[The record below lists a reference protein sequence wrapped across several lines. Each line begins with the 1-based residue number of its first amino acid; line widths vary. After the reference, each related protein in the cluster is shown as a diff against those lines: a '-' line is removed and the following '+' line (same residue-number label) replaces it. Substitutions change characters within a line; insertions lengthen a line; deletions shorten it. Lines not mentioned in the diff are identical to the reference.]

1 MPDILE
7 DIAYLSQEI
16 GARPAG
22 TEEEQQAAL
31 YIADQFKKRVGIP
44 AQIED
49 FSCNAKHELMH
60 AILFGVPIAFSILAM
75 VLSMFV
81 VPTILISLACAV
93 LFVLEV
99 TNRPVVSRLFQRG
112 VSQNV
117 VAKYHPEGK
126 RSGRS
131 RKIIL
136 VANYDSGKVQQE
148 LTLGGG
154 LAVVQK
160 ISAVALVIL
169 PIAWLVRS
177 MFAMGATGGTLVAW
191 NVVMAILML
200 LAAVPVILFVMH
212 NAAQYN
218 EAANCN
224 ASGVAALLEVADR
237 INNTVIDFESEV
249 EVHGEGAAREAGLV
263 PEGAEIE
270 YVATAGEP
278 VDDEQ
283 TEEERLMAAKAAV
296 AALTGKPLR
305 EYAPAPKEEDA
316 QPEAEG
322 VPFDGDELAEGES
335 MPAAADVSEGEPAP
349 IQGQVE
355 VGEESVAAPGGEAP
369 PVPQPAT
376 PTAEPAIPDWYR
388 KAQEKADKSHQ
399 EEAPARRSR
408 YASALDEAV
417 AASSAF
423 FNEANRVV
431 ADEESMIE
439 ETFNSGIKEVASPDA
454 GAAGT
459 HRGQQQGAYVADES
473 LPSTGQPQDTV
484 EEGSI
489 AAAFMV
495 PQPQQEAVD
504 DGGEQTAPIPAVE
517 SVMQEDEYAPG
528 ATTAM
533 QPIDVSAIRDAYAH
547 GDTVRELQSRPSRE
561 VEPAQRRN
569 VERIVYSETDDA
581 RSVTAQRAATPRD
594 TDDALSLPELDS
606 DLPSLSDLRK
616 QRAPLAEEG
625 NPSLSSQIPRINL
638 DAFGVSTS
646 GNAEP
651 LDNKRAALRSMLPSM
666 SGSISLESDAQQE
679 ETGGT
684 VSLTGS
690 FAPISATG
698 SASRVGDELVEGVDP
713 EELYIDDADDSFSET
728 TMTETGAYAGPG
740 YVDMP
745 ESRMSRF
752 FGRFH
757 KKNAKKDDSRSA
769 QEWLDV
775 NDDFNPTEV
784 GAERGGWDSFAD
796 NDRGRLRSNR
806 RDADDFLD
814 EEDWNGGA
822 YSGNRAKAS
831 AQGVDGAYV
840 DAPDSAATDLDQIES
855 FYARRMELDVWFVAL
870 GSEHA
875 GNGGMRAFLSEHA
888 PDLRGAVF
896 INLDSL
902 GAGDFCYL
910 EREGFLLEKSPSSR
924 LRRYVKKAQQAC
936 GVPVGSG
943 AVHWRDSAATIAMK
957 RGYQA
962 LTLAGMDGSKPAM
975 MGQGDDVVESIDA
988 NALYDRVDYVEA
1000 MVRSI

>member
-1 MPDILE
+1 MPEILE

-31 YIADQFKKRVGIP
+31 YIADQFKKRVGIQ
-44 AQIED
+44 AQIEG
-49 FSCNAKHELMH
+49 FSCNANHELMH
-60 AILFGVPIAFSILAM
+60 AILFGLPIVFSIFAM
-75 VLSMFV
+75 VVSMFV
-81 VPTILISLACAV
+81 VPAILISLACAV

-117 VAKYHPEGK
+117 VAAYHPEGK
-126 RSGRS
+126 RGGRS

-148 LTLGGG
+148 LMLGAG
-154 LAVVQK
+154 LALLQK
-160 ISAVALVIL
+160 ASAVALIVL
-169 PIAWLVRS
+169 PLTWLVRS
-177 MFAMGATGGTLVAW
+177 VFAMGATGSALIAW

-200 LAAVPVILFVMH
+200 LAAVPIALFIAH

-237 INNTVIDFESEV
+237 INNTVIDFESGA
-249 EVHGEGAAREAGLV
+249 EVHGEDAAREAGLV

-270 YVATAGEP
+270 YVTTPSGP
-278 VDDEQ
+278 VQDEQ

-296 AALTGKPLR
+296 EALTGKPLR
-305 EYAPAPKEEDA
+305 EYAPAPKQESD
-316 QPEAEG
+316 PLEAEG
-322 VPFDGDELAEGES
+322 VPFDGNELVE
-335 MPAAADVSEGEPAP
+335 AAPEPAP
-349 IQGQVE
+349 AGTYEPEPESTQEQVAEDEGSAATSEEE
-355 VGEESVAAPGGEAP
+355 VPMS
-369 PVPQPAT
+369 PQPVVQ
-376 PTAEPAIPDWYR
+376 TAEPAIPDWYR

-417 AASSAF
+417 AASGAF
-423 FNEANRVV
+423 FRAANEAVS
-431 ADEESMIE
+431 DEENMIE
-439 ETFNSGIKEVASPDA
+439 ETFNNGIKEVAAPDTDV
-454 GAAGT
+454 AAD
-459 HRGQQQGAYVADES
+459 QQQDVYIEEPP
-473 LPSTGQPQDTV
+473 LSTEQPQGAF
-484 EEGSI
+484 EEESV

-495 PQPQQEAVD
+495 SQSQQAATDD
-504 DGGEQTAPIPAVE
+504 DGQTAPIPAVE
-517 SVMQEDEYAPG
+517 SVVQEDEYVPG

-533 QPIDVSAIRDAYAH
+533 QPIDVSAIRDAYAY
-547 GDTVRELQSRPSRE
+547 GDAVRELQSRPSRD
-561 VEPAQRRN
+561 VKPAQHRN
-569 VERIVYSETDDA
+569 VDRVVYSEADDVDYMAAHGVAAARDADDA
-581 RSVTAQRAATPRD
+581 F
-594 TDDALSLPELDS
+594 SLPELDS

-616 QRAPLAEEG
+616 QRAPLAEES
-625 NPSLSSQIPRINL
+625 NPLLSSQIPRINL
-638 DAFGVSTS
+638 DAFGISTS

-651 LDNKRAALRSMLPSM
+651 LDNKRAALRTMLPSM
-666 SGSISLESDAQQE
+666 SGSISLESDVQQE

-757 KKNAKKDDSRSA
+757 RKNAKKGDSRSA

-806 RDADDFLD
+806 RGTDDFPD

-822 YSGNRAKAS
+822 YSGNRAEES
-831 AQGVDGAYV
+831 TQDVGGAYV
-840 DAPDSAATDLDQIES
+840 DALDSGATDLDQIES

-875 GNGGMRAFLSEHA
+875 GNGGMHAFLSEHA

-975 MGQGDDVVESIDA
+975 MGQGDDVIENTDA
-988 NALYDRVDYVEA
+988 NALYDRIDYVEA